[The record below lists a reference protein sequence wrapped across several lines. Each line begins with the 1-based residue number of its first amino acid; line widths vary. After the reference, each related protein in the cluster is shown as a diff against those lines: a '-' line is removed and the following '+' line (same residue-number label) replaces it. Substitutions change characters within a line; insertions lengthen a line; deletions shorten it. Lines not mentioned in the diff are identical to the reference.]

1 MNGAEPSFIST
12 ILSFLF
18 NLLLFLL
25 VTVLSFFG
33 ITLGDSSSSDADS
46 PFAIPT
52 IAVPAQVT
60 AAAGTVTAGEI
71 AQASGGLVNASW
83 LATQLSDPNLR
94 IVALVSADE
103 FSNAH
108 IPGAAQVDWPAFAI
122 TDTSAA
128 SISEWEASVST
139 EIGSL
144 GVDQD
149 SKVVVYD
156 NGTHYAP
163 RLWWIL
169 KALGH
174 EDVSLLDGGLN
185 AWLQSGQSVDSG
197 AAPAATPAAASFT
210 ATPDSALIATKA
222 DVQAAL
228 DLPDTVLVDARTPE
242 EYAAG
247 HIPGAVNIPFSEN
260 YTADGALLGP
270 DALTAL
276 YTDAGVTPDASIIV
290 YCSTGVR
297 AASDVFALNYLAY
310 PDVRLYLGSY
320 DEWSADP
327 SLPVER

>member
-1 MNGAEPSFIST
+1 MNVAEPSIFST

-33 ITLGDSSSSDADS
+33 ITLGDSSSSEPA
-46 PFAIPT
+46 FAIPT

-60 AAAGTVTAGEI
+60 AEAGTATAGEI
-71 AQASGGLVNASW
+71 AQASGDLVNASW
-83 LATQLSDPNLR
+83 LVTQLSDPNLR
-94 IVALVSADE
+94 IVALVSQDE
-103 FSNAH
+103 FVNAH
-108 IPGAAQVDWPAFAI
+108 IPGAVQVDWPAFAI
-122 TDTSAA
+122 TDTSDA
-128 SISEWEASVST
+128 SIAEWETNVT
-139 EIGSL
+139 TTLESL
-144 GVDQD
+144 GIAQD
-149 SKVVVYD
+149 SNVVVYD

-174 EDVSLLDGGLN
+174 EDVSLLDGGVS
-185 AWLQSGQSVDSG
+185 AWMHAGQPVDNG
-197 AAPAATPAAASFT
+197 AAPTATPAATSSFST
-210 ATPDSALIATKA
+210 APDSSLIATKA
-222 DVQAAL
+222 DVEDAL

-260 YTADGALLGP
+260 YTEDGALLGP
-270 DALTAL
+270 DELTAL
-276 YTDAGVTPDASIIV
+276 YTEAGVTPDASVIV

-327 SLPVER
+327 SLPVEQ